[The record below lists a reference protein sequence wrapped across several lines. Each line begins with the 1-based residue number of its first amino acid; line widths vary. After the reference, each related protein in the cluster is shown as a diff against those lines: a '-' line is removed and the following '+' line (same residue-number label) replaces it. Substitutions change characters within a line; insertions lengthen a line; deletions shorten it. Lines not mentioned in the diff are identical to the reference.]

1 VGLILVMPMVKGVT
15 QHKNYTTFFLFEI
28 PMIPN
33 KYPPDIMG
41 ENNPMMSLMKTQ
53 LPTSFI
59 HQVRHSPSTLERKTT
74 HFL

>member
-1 VGLILVMPMVKGVT
+1 MPMVKGVT
-15 QHKNYTTFFLFEI
+15 QNKNDTTFFLSCLN

-41 ENNPMMSLMKTQ
+41 EKKPMMSLVKTQ
-53 LPTSFI
+53 LPTSFL
-59 HQVRHSPSTLERKTT
+59 HQVMHSPSTLERKTT